1 MNEEK
6 IRLVKAKLKQ
16 LKPLLNLADHAL
28 KPPTKTAQL
37 EDLEQAENWLDS
49 LILDFIPE
57 FDAVY
62 LQPHTGEE
70 FWQNVKVIGLASNH
84 GLMSDLVPC
93 IQMRRILNK
102 FKRRVIKQIPIL
114 FGGVPHVTPK
124 AKKEKP
130 RANNTEGHNSD
141 VIVER
146 LVSQGDESL

>member
-1 MNEEK
+1 MSAKEIQSVKTK
-6 IRLVKAKLKQ
+6 IKQ
-16 LKPLLNLADHAL
+16 LRPLLDLADHAL
-28 KPPTKTAQL
+28 KPPSKSSTI
-37 EDLEQAENWLDS
+37 EDLQQAEKWLDD

-62 LQPHTGEE
+62 LQPHTGEK
-70 FWQNVKVIGLASNH
+70 FWATVKVIGLASNN

-124 AKKEKP
+124 TKKEKS
-130 RANNTEGHNSD
+130 RVNNTEGHNQNVDGEGLAS
-141 VIVER
+141 
-146 LVSQGDESL
+146 SGDESI